1 MTKKIRLFF
10 TISKGVNFIF
20 IPFFC
25 FCLFLIC
32 VLAYTSNRKEA
43 AEVKAYEKDLYL
55 KNANK
60 DSIRRVIIELQNSPE
75 KNDLLFDL
83 SYHFYSENK
92 PAEFRYWN
100 HEAFKLST
108 ALRDTLKIAEAN
120 WDLAN
125 FYYRKEKIDS
135 AFYHYRKA
143 ARFYNIKGEK
153 FLYARMLLNIAILQ
167 KNIKDYSN
175 SEANTL
181 TALKIILP
189 LKEHRQ
195 IYIGYNSL
203 GILYNELSEYENALD
218 YHNRALVTA
227 KKISDGY
234 LEANS
239 LNNIGVVY
247 EKLGLYEKGL
257 DYYNQALEI
266 EDVTT
271 KHVQLHAMIKDNTAY
286 SKLKL
291 GKRHGVLSGML
302 EALQLREQEGHEAG
316 IVINKLHLGEYF
328 FTEGDTLKSRK
339 YFYEAKELAENM
351 HLHKDILQSLLF
363 LSRTDEEK
371 SNEYLRDYINLHDSL
386 EQNERR
392 VRSKFARIELET
404 DEFIAENRY
413 LNEQRKWIIGGA
425 GGTVFMVLLIL
436 VIWRQKS
443 KNKKL
448 ELEQAQQKSNEEIYN
463 LLLAQQ
469 NKLEEGRHQEKERI
483 SRELHDGILG
493 KLFGTRLML
502 ENLFGKSD
510 LESLESKKKYLNDL
524 RLIEEEI
531 RTLSHEL
538 NAEFFSPKQ
547 SFLDVLQE
555 YLAEQ
560 KKIGR
565 FELLFV
571 NEEQIAWDE
580 LSSEIKINVFRIFQE
595 AINNV
600 IKHADANLVSITC
613 NKYDDRLEIVIF
625 DNGKGFEVSEKR
637 KGIGIKNIKS
647 RITRLDGHL
656 SLSSDRNGT
665 QIELEIPIKRYE

>member
-1 MTKKIRLFF
+1 MQ
-10 TISKGVNFIF
+10 
-20 IPFFC
+20 
-25 FCLFLIC
+25 
-32 VLAYTSNRKEA
+32 
-43 AEVKAYEKDLYL
+43 D
-55 KNANK
+55 
-60 DSIRRVIIELQNSPE
+60 SPE
-75 KNDLLFDL
+75 KNDLLFEL

-100 HEAFKLST
+100 DKTFQLST
-108 ALRDTLKIAEAN
+108 ALRDTLKTAEAH
-120 WDLAN
+120 WDLGN
-125 FYYRKEKIDS
+125 FFNRGEQIDS

-143 ARFYNIKGEK
+143 AHYYNIKGEK
-153 FLYARMLLNIAILQ
+153 YRYARMLLNIAILQ

-181 TALKIILP
+181 TALQIVLP
-189 LKEHRQ
+189 LKKHRQ
-195 IYIGYNSL
+195 IYIGYNNL
-203 GILYNELSEYENALD
+203 GILYNQLSEHDNAIE
-218 YHNRALVTA
+218 YHSKALNSA
-227 KKISDGY
+227 IQLSDKY
-234 LEANS
+234 LEATS

-247 EKLGLYEKGL
+247 EKMGLYQEGI
-257 DYYNQALEI
+257 DHYQQALEI
-266 EDVTT
+266 QDIETND
-271 KHVQLHAMIKDNTAY
+271 LRLYAMLKDNLAY
-286 SKLKL
+286 SKFKAGQSKEALAE
-291 GKRHGVLSGML
+291 ML
-302 EALQLREQEGHEAG
+302 ESLQLREKDDHEAG

-328 FTEGDTLKSRK
+328 LSLGDTLTGKK
-339 YFYEAKELAENM
+339 YFLQAKGLAENM
-351 HLHKDILQSLLF
+351 HFHRDILQSLLF

-448 ELEQAQQKSNEEIYN
+448 ELEQVQQKSNEEIYN

-637 KGIGIKNIKS
+637 KGIGLKNIKS

>member
-1 MTKKIRLFF
+1 MA
-10 TISKGVNFIF
+10 
-20 IPFFC
+20 C
-25 FCLFLIC
+25 
-32 VLAYTSNRKEA
+32 TSNRKEA
-43 AEVKAYEKDLYL
+43 AEAKTYEKDLYL

-656 SLSSDRNGT
+656 NLSSDRNGT